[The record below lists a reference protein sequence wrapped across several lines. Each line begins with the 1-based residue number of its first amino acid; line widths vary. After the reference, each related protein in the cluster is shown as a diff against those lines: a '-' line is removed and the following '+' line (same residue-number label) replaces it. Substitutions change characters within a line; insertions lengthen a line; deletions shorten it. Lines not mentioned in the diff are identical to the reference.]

1 MVPKL
6 IFYSIKSQHN
16 DDPILSLGVQTKYT
30 LHSFLIFLLLCS
42 HYIAD
47 LRSKNWNCAES
58 VSVSVDIKSLKSNKS
73 LKSVSVL
80 VSVLRN
86 IKFGNSQ
93 ISLPKIGMLMSK
105 AACVNPN

>member
-1 MVPKL
+1 MAPKL
-6 IFYSIKSQHN
+6 VFYSIKSQHN

-30 LHSFLIFLLLCS
+30 LHLFLIFLLLCS

-80 VSVLRN
+80 VSVYLILN
-86 IKFGNSQ
+86 LST
-93 ISLPKIGMLMSK
+93 PKLVCPK
-105 AACVNPN
+105 LVC